1 MTAAKVIG
9 PRVPALH
16 MMPCPDHVAA
26 TPGYPVRFHDWC
38 RRRIAAG
45 EHLAVDLFS
54 GAGGLSLGLEDAGW
68 TVAAS
73 VDHYAAALE
82 THAANFGGLTLDW
95 DLGGQE
101 VRDRFV
107 GLFKDTKVDLVAGGP
122 PCQPFSQAGRSKI
135 RHLVEHHGRSAEDPR
150 RELWRAF
157 ADIAIRLEPR
167 AILMENVPNMGLG
180 DDFLVLR
187 TLAEQLQSRGYEVR
201 VTLASAREHGVP
213 QRRRR
218 MILLARNDGF
228 EIQWPTSKPEVPLR
242 DAIGDLP
249 NLHGGT
255 GARQMRYAPSSR
267 SGYSELM
274 RGRIPETE
282 EHLIHDHYTRPVRED
297 DQRIFESMTPSTLYS
312 DLPADQRRYRADIFK
327 DKYHRLDPDEP
338 SRSITAH
345 IAKDG
350 YAYIHPSE
358 ARTLTVREAARIQSF
373 PDRFRFAGTRSDAF
387 KQIGNA
393 VPPLLGK
400 AAASALH
407 WDQRQQLEVT
417 VAGCQKAVDEWVSDT
432 SSTISHLIPGH
443 DGVTD
448 LVALAVS
455 VASTRSVPPQK
466 IEAWV
471 SPLHGEQ
478 EFTEELLQECWN
490 SWDERN
496 GSTTSF
502 PLRSLARLVGWGP
515 VEAKDISV
523 INLLGLSPNQIQ
535 VFLSTAGER
544 VLVRS
549 QPCLRLASRV
559 LGDGD
564 KDSRNRGTKDLPS
577 LALLVGAGSD
587 APARMAS
594 IRLIA
599 QQYCHRTGPDC
610 SKCPLSAACVFH
622 GREGGDMNLGRHD

>member
-1 MTAAKVIG
+1 M
-9 PRVPALH
+9 
-16 MMPCPDHVAA
+16 
-26 TPGYPVRFHDWC
+26 
-38 RRRIAAG
+38 
-45 EHLAVDLFS
+45 DLFS

-297 DQRIFESMTPSTLYS
+297 DRRIFESM
-312 DLPADQRRYRADIFK
+312 
-327 DKYHRLDPDEP
+327 
-338 SRSITAH
+338 
-345 IAKDG
+345 
-350 YAYIHPSE
+350 
-358 ARTLTVREAARIQSF
+358 
-373 PDRFRFAGTRSDAF
+373 
-387 KQIGNA
+387 
-393 VPPLLGK
+393 
-400 AAASALH
+400 
-407 WDQRQQLEVT
+407 
-417 VAGCQKAVDEWVSDT
+417 
-432 SSTISHLIPGH
+432 
-443 DGVTD
+443 
-448 LVALAVS
+448 
-455 VASTRSVPPQK
+455 
-466 IEAWV
+466 
-471 SPLHGEQ
+471 
-478 EFTEELLQECWN
+478 
-490 SWDERN
+490 
-496 GSTTSF
+496 
-502 PLRSLARLVGWGP
+502 
-515 VEAKDISV
+515 
-523 INLLGLSPNQIQ
+523 
-535 VFLSTAGER
+535 
-544 VLVRS
+544 
-549 QPCLRLASRV
+549 
-559 LGDGD
+559 
-564 KDSRNRGTKDLPS
+564 
-577 LALLVGAGSD
+577 
-587 APARMAS
+587 
-594 IRLIA
+594 
-599 QQYCHRTGPDC
+599 
-610 SKCPLSAACVFH
+610 
-622 GREGGDMNLGRHD
+622 